1 MRLSRKASDEVAE
14 ASLGYLGPESVHRPG
29 ILSPS
34 PQEFAEASIELD
46 SETEGI
52 NTWSESALHASLK
65 VWLARPGDRLEVSL
79 DGKIVDLLRSG
90 GECVEVQ
97 TKRFD
102 RIEAKVLEL
111 ARKAPVRV
119 VHPVVVECT
128 IARIDPETGELI
140 SERKSPKRGTL
151 LSVFEEL
158 ILAPA
163 LIGARN
169 VTIEV
174 ILVRTRELRIRDARW
189 TWRKKGDRVLTRE
202 LVEVLDSH
210 AFKGKAS
217 WLKLIPPSL
226 AWPCDSASLGVA
238 LDIGAEQARQI
249 LYCLSKAGLLV
260 EAGRRGRRKTYQPA
274 LPKGRST
281 ASPIPTS

>member
-1 MRLSRKASDEVAE
+1 MRHLPKASDELAE
-14 ASLGYLGPESVHRPG
+14 TGPDYPGPASSHRRG
-29 ILSPS
+29 LVLSS

-65 VWLARPGDRLEVSL
+65 AWLARPGDRLEVSL

-119 VHPVVVECT
+119 VHPVVVECM
-128 IARIDPETGELI
+128 IARVDPETGELV
-140 SERKSPKRGTL
+140 SERKSPKRGNL

-158 ILAPA
+158 VFAPA

-174 ILVRTRELRIRDARW
+174 ILVRTRELRIRDGRW

-202 LVEVLDSH
+202 LVEVLDSR

-217 WLKLIPPSL
+217 WLKLIPPDL
-226 AWPCDSASLGVA
+226 AWPCDSGSLGIA
-238 LDIGAEQARQI
+238 LAIGADQARQI
-249 LYCLSKAGLLV
+249 LYCLSKAGFLV
-260 EAGRRGRRKTYQPA
+260 EAGKKGRRKIYQPA
-274 LPKGRST
+274 LPRSRSYS
-281 ASPIPTS
+281 SPSRTS